1 MSEPRDKVKF
11 DWRWLIFIVTLGAL
25 LAVAIY
31 ANLNIVDNSASKIR
45 SSLVIDNSDTK
56 VSWNRYKNVDIELT
70 DSIQISESGT
80 YHLTGTLD
88 DGYILIDAGIGEV
101 RLILDN
107 VSISNLSGPAIN
119 CKNAENL
126 TIELRGENQLSDGES
141 YSKDYSEDVR
151 GVIYSRGDLAIGGS
165 GTLNINANY
174 QDGIVGKDDVK
185 FNSGHYVIN
194 AKSDAIVGKDSV
206 YIVDGEYTLRS
217 GNNSIKSTNVD
228 DYGKGFILVED
239 ATMDI
244 YSSAQGLK
252 ATNSIL
258 IEKGEYNFETYDDAI
273 HSENSFGTVDGTY
286 RIVSGDDAI
295 HADKEVI
302 VDEGK
307 INITKCYEGI
317 EAQSVSINGGEILI
331 YATDDGIN
339 AGNSGDDT
347 ASKDKSPTYNKTF
360 KTDDNCILSFNGGYV
375 YINSAGDGVDSNG
388 YVYFNGGKVVV
399 DGPTTNGN
407 GALDAGLGL
416 QMRKGEVIA
425 IGASGMAE
433 GLGTNSGVP
442 NVSVFFSSTQ
452 PANTRINIKDSSD
465 QVIINHI
472 SAKSFSHMAAGSDK
486 FVPGETYKIYLNGV
500 EYRSFT
506 IMETMTVIGQIGDNQ
521 LEMPEPTDIPDT
533 SETDILDM
541 PITTEVTEPTELSEP
556 TNDPYTQ
563 PEQIDTY

>member
-1 MSEPRDKVKF
+1 MPKAQKGVKI
-11 DWRWLIFIVTLGAL
+11 DWRWPTVALALGAI

-31 ANLNIVDNSASKIR
+31 VNLNIVDNSASKIR
-45 SSLVIDNSDTK
+45 SGLVIDNSDTK
-56 VSWNRYKNVDIELT
+56 VSWNRYKNVDIELKE
-70 DSIQISESGT
+70 SLQISESGT
-80 YHLTGTLD
+80 YHLTGALE
-88 DGYILIDAGIGEV
+88 DGSILIDAGVGEV

-107 VSISNLSGPAIN
+107 VSINNLSGPAIN

-126 TIELRGENQLSDGES
+126 TIELRGENQLSDGET
-141 YSKDYSEDVR
+141 YSQEYSEDVR
-151 GVIYSRGDLAIGGS
+151 GVIYSKGDLAIGGS
-165 GTLNINANY
+165 GTLIINANY

-185 FNSGHYVIN
+185 FNSGYYVIN

-206 YIVDGEYTLRS
+206 YIVNGEYTLKS
-217 GNNSIKSTNVD
+217 GNNSIKSTNVG

-239 ATMDI
+239 ADMDI
-244 YSSAQGLK
+244 DSSAQGLK

-273 HSENSFGTVDGTY
+273 HSENSFGIVDGTY

-302 VDEGK
+302 IDDGK

-347 ASKDKSPTYNKTF
+347 ASKDNSPTYNKTF
-360 KTDDNCILSFNGGYV
+360 KTDDNCILSFNDGYV

-388 YVYFNGGKVVV
+388 YIYFNGGKVVI

-416 QMRKGEVIA
+416 SMRKGEAIA
-425 IGASGMAE
+425 VGSSGMAQ
-433 GLGTNSGVP
+433 GFGDNSGVP

-472 SAKSFSHMAAGSDK
+472 SAKSFSHLAAGSDK

-521 LEMPEPTDIPDT
+521 FEMPESTNIPDT
-533 SETDILDM
+533 AEPNSIEV
-541 PITTEVTEPTELSEP
+541 PETTEPVEPAES
-556 TNDPYTQ
+556 TNIPYVQ
-563 PEQIDTY
+563 PEQIDAY